1 MRLDRLSESAGGP
14 RPSSALVR
22 QARAEQLGAT
32 LPPLLVAAERVAATV
47 AQGVHGR
54 RRVGQGD
61 TFWQFR
67 PYQPGDAADQIDW
80 RQSGKS
86 DRVFVRETEWEAV
99 QTVWLW
105 RDGSGSMRYRSRP
118 DLPEKVERAE
128 LLLLAMASLLTRA
141 GEHVA
146 MIGEDLLPSGSR
158 EMLSRMA
165 LLLGDHARPSSAL
178 PPPAPIARH
187 ARVVLIGDLLAPL
200 PEIDRAFRAIAAK
213 GVRVAVLQVLDPAEE
228 TLPFSGRTR
237 FLGLE
242 EEGEALIP
250 RVESVRADYERVLAQ
265 HLGGLADICRTLGFT
280 FLSHRTDRPAQSP
293 LLLLYQALA
302 VDPRR

>member
-1 MRLDRLSESAGGP
+1 MRLDRLSKSAGGP
-14 RPSSALVR
+14 RPSSALTR
-22 QARAEQLGAT
+22 QARAEQLAAT

-105 RDGSGSMRYRSRP
+105 RDGSGSMRYRSRS

-146 MIGEDLLPSGSR
+146 MIGEDLRPSGSR

-178 PPPAPIARH
+178 PPSAPLARH

-200 PEIDRAFRAIAAK
+200 PDIDRAFRAIATK
-213 GVRVAVLQVLDPAEE
+213 GVRATVLQILDPAEE

-242 EEGEALIP
+242 DEGEALIP

-293 LLLLYQALA
+293 LLLLYQALS
-302 VDPRR
+302 VDRRR

>member
-14 RPSSALVR
+14 RPSSALAR
-22 QARAEQLGAT
+22 QARAEQLAAT

-118 DLPEKVERAE
+118 DLPEKAERAE

-146 MIGEDLLPSGSR
+146 MMGEALLPSGSR

-165 LLLGDHARPSSAL
+165 LLLSDHSRPGSAL
-178 PPPAPIARH
+178 PPPAPLARH

-213 GVRVAVLQVLDPAEE
+213 GVRAAVLQVLDPAEE

-237 FLGLE
+237 FFGLE

-302 VDPRR
+302 VDRRR